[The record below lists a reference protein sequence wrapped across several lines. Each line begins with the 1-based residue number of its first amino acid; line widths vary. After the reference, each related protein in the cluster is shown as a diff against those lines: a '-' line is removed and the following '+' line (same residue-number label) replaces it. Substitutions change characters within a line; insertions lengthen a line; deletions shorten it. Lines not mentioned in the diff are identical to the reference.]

1 MNDDLEM
8 VQTRKDFAG
17 RRRTEE
23 VVDSI
28 QPRAALNMP
37 VLVPMKVP
45 MGIGLKTTLGN
56 PID

>member
-45 MGIGLKTTLGN
+45 MGIGL
-56 PID
+56 